1 VVVSLITASL
11 LYEEMKYT
19 LLHCCDKTIDD
30 RMALFRDQKDKSNMK
45 VLFGI
50 GFDVLFSELYKIM
63 VNKVTFLDFRVV
75 DPLNQLLFRG
85 SIGYKNALF

>member
-1 VVVSLITASL
+1 
-11 LYEEMKYT
+11 
-19 LLHCCDKTIDD
+19 
-30 RMALFRDQKDKSNMK
+30 MK

-50 GFDVLFSELYKIM
+50 GFDVLFSELHKIM